1 MLHFILLSQNV
12 FLDKTC
18 LLYLPFIRG
27 NVDSVENFHS
37 QRVWSSGFLSSGF
50 QVFLNFDPHGSFS
63 AYYSPK

>member
-27 NVDSVENFHS
+27 NVDFVENFHS
-37 QRVWSSGFLSSGF
+37 QRVWSSGFH
-50 QVFLNFDPHGSFS
+50 VFLNFDPHGSFS